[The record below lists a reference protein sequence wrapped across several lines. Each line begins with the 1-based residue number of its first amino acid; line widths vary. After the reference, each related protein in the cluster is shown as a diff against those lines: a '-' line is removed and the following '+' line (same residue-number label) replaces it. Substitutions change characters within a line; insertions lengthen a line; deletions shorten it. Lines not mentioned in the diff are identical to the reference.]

1 MMRKKISFCLISD
14 SGAPVKQL
22 SASRVILRIFSLF
35 LIAIFIVLAFFGYDY
50 YTLKHRSLNNLML
63 RLKLS
68 SQLEEINTQ
77 RRQIQKFANE
87 INTLKSK
94 LVKLKDA
101 EKKIRVI
108 ANLDKEGSRD
118 GVFGV
123 GGSLPEDIDTGIDVA
138 EKHNSLLR
146 EMHEQVEQL
155 DVAAKSQGEDFSSL
169 LKHLEEQQSILVCT
183 PAIRPTEGWI
193 TSKFGYRKSPFTGRR
208 EFHKGLDIATRKKTP
223 VFATANGVVTF
234 AGKKGY
240 LGNII
245 VIDHGF
251 GMVTRYAHLYK
262 ALKKRGDKV
271 KRGDKIAL
279 VGGSG
284 RTTGPHLHYEVHL
297 NGLPVNPQKYILN

>member
-35 LIAIFIVLAFFGYDY
+35 LIAVFIVLAFLGYDY
-50 YTLKHRSLNNLML
+50 YTLKHKSLNNLML

-118 GVFGV
+118 GFFGL